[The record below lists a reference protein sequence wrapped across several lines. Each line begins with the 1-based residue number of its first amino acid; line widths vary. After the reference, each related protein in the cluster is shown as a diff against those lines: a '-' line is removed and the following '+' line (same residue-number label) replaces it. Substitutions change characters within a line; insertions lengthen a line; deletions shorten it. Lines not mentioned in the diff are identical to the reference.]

1 MAIHTAYSVRVNST
15 YAASTRSRAVLPAS
29 ELKARSRRRPDLSPT
44 SFLPAAGWINRS
56 SACRHG
62 HARVLPARPPGC
74 HHHLPIHAV
83 RCDLPLR
90 FRECG
95 GSTWSSCCPARR
107 GRTHDQGRGRAG
119 TGMAIPSPPVRQYK
133 RPTGSRKRTRC
144 GRSRDHRRRPAGTTA
159 GPASRR
165 AGRDRQIPNGL
176 QPAPPTRSARS
187 RTSARARKYP
197 PGVQETVSHRTGTEV
212 KACAPSAATRP
223 PGRRS
228 RRAGRSPFRRAPSRP
243 G

>member
-90 FRECG
+90 FRHCG

-107 GRTHDQGRGRAG
+107 SRTHDQGRGRAG
-119 TGMAIPSPPVRQYK
+119 TGMAIPSPPGQAVQAADGVSQAN
-133 RPTGSRKRTRC
+133 PMWPVTGSPPSPRRNYSRTGIPAGGSRQADPERAPAC
-144 GRSRDHRRRPAGTTA
+144 PSHSVSALQNERSRAKVPAGSP
-159 GPASRR
+159 GNGKPPD
-165 AGRDRQIPNGL
+165 RDRGQGL
-176 QPAPPTRSARS
+176 RAFGSDATTRS
-187 RTSARARKYP
+187 
-197 PGVQETVSHRTGTEV
+197 
-212 KACAPSAATRP
+212 
-223 PGRRS
+223 
-228 RRAGRSPFRRAPSRP
+228 
-243 G
+243 